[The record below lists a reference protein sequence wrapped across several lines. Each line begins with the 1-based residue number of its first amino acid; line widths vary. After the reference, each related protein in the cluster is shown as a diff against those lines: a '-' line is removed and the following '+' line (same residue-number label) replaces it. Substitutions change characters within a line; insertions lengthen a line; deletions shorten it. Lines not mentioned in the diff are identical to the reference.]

1 MAQEDGKFASWRV
14 GPIKLSY
21 VNLVLD
27 WEINKEK
34 VAWSLK
40 GSGPRD
46 GMDGMDRG
54 MGSWDETLEAPG
66 GCIDGSASPLPL
78 ILDTARTPSTM
89 GWDGGV
95 P

>member
-1 MAQEDGKFASWRV
+1 M

-54 MGSWDETLEAPG
+54 MGS
-66 GCIDGSASPLPL
+66 
-78 ILDTARTPSTM
+78 
-89 GWDGGV
+89 
-95 P
+95 